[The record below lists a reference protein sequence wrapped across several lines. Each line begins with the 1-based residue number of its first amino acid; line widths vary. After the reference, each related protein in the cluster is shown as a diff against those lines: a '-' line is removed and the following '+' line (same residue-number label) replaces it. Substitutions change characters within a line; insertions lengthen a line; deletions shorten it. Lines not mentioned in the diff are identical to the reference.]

1 MLPQLGRNHNH
12 RLASRQP
19 IAMFHYDARCLHRGS
34 CKDKN
39 AMKAMFGTAPS
50 RFLPKAVIVT
60 VAAASLSGCGI
71 NSVPTQE
78 EAAKA
83 KWADVQAAFQE
94 RANLVPNL
102 AAVAKGAADQEKGI
116 LTGVVEARAKATSI
130 QVNANDLTDPAK
142 MKQFQDAQNQLSGSL
157 AGFGRLLANVEA
169 YPELKSITN
178 YQMLQSQLEGQEN
191 RIRIALRDYNEAV
204 RSYNTTIRT
213 FPDAI
218 GAKIFYGAK
227 PMVTYQA
234 STPGA
239 EVAPSLEGKL

>member
-1 MLPQLGRNHNH
+1 MHLRSVARTGFV
-12 RLASRQP
+12 
-19 IAMFHYDARCLHRGS
+19 IA
-34 CKDKN
+34 
-39 AMKAMFGTAPS
+39 
-50 RFLPKAVIVT
+50 
-60 VAAASLSGCGI
+60 AAASLSACGI
-71 NSVPTQE
+71 NSVPTAE
-78 EAAKA
+78 ENAKA

-130 QVNANDLTDPAK
+130 QVTGADLTDPAK
-142 MKQFQDAQNQLSGSL
+142 MRAFQEAQGQLSASL
-157 AGFGRLLANVEA
+157 GGFGRLLANVEA

-191 RIRIALRDYNEAV
+191 RIRVAIRDYNGAV
-204 RSYNTTIRT
+204 QGYNTTIRT

-218 GAKIFYGAK
+218 GAKVFYGAK
-227 PMVTYQA
+227 PMVPYEA
-234 STPGA
+234 ATPGA

>member
-1 MLPQLGRNHNH
+1 MSAIFPT
-12 RLASRQP
+12 RLAQ
-19 IAMFHYDARCLHRGS
+19 
-34 CKDKN
+34 
-39 AMKAMFGTAPS
+39 
-50 RFLPKAVIVT
+50 T
-60 VAAASLSGCGI
+60 VLVAAGAASLAGCGI
-71 NSVPTQE
+71 NSVPTAE
-78 EAAKA
+78 EQAKA

-94 RANLVPNL
+94 RANLIPNL

-130 QVNANDLTDPAK
+130 QIKADDLTDPAK
-142 MKQFQDAQNQLSGSL
+142 MKQFQEAQNQLSGSL

-191 RIRIALRDYNEAV
+191 RIRVAIRDYNEAV
-204 RSYNTTIRT
+204 RQYNTTIRT

-218 GAKIFYGAK
+218 GAKVIYGAK
-227 PMVTYQA
+227 PMVPYEA
-234 STPGA
+234 ATPGA